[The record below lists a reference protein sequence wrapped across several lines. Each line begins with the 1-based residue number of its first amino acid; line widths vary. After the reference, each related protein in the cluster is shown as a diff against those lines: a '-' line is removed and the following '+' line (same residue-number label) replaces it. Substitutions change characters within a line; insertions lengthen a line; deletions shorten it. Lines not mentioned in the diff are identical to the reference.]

1 MKSARY
7 SENSELSSLRQS
19 QEATRFWR
27 LACVVGVA
35 CGLLACS
42 REAAPPVAHEARPQ
56 SAVAATP
63 AAPVHRGAAGA
74 DHGSWATAGDSVP
87 EALREPCAKVS
98 SLVRSVVGA
107 APPSTKITE
116 FITAKAFDKARQ
128 KAIADLNIP

>member
-1 MKSARY
+1 MKIARC
-7 SENSELSSLRQS
+7 SEISELSSLGRS
-19 QEATRFWR
+19 QEAARLWR
-27 LACVVGVA
+27 LASVVAVA

-42 REAAPPVAHEARPQ
+42 REAAPPVAREARPQ

-63 AAPVHRGAAGA
+63 AAPVHSGAAGA